1 MRRGQRV
8 LRNREA
14 GVADITVQ
22 LDWEGEGLQFTGG
35 APGGHQARM
44 DGNGRVAISPVQWLL
59 LSLAGCTAADVVDI
73 LQKMRVP
80 LAGLR
85 VRLEGERAPEPP
97 RRYTSIRMV
106 YEVSGLARE
115 AEDKLQRAIAL
126 SQEKYCSVMHSL
138 RADIE
143 FRTVVVLV

>member
-1 MRRGQRV
+1 MAEV
-8 LRNREA
+8 
-14 GVADITVQ
+14 TVQ
-22 LDWEGEGLQFTGG
+22 LDWEGEGLVFTGG
-35 APGGHQARM
+35 VPGGHQTRI
-44 DGNGRVAISPVQWLL
+44 DGNGRVATSPVQWLL
-59 LSLAGCTAADVVDI
+59 LSLASCTAADVVEI

-80 LAGLR
+80 LGGLR
-85 VRLEGERAPEPP
+85 VRLEGDRAAEPP

-115 AEDKLQRAIAL
+115 AEDKLHRAIAL

-143 FRTVVVLV
+143 FRTDVVLI

>member
-1 MRRGQRV
+1 
-8 LRNREA
+8 
-14 GVADITVQ
+14 
-22 LDWEGEGLQFTGG
+22 
-35 APGGHQARM
+35 
-44 DGNGRVAISPVQWLL
+44 L
-59 LSLAGCTAADVVDI
+59 LSLASCTAADVVDI

-80 LAGLR
+80 LGGLR
-85 VRLEGERAPEPP
+85 VRLEGDRAAEAP

-115 AEDKLQRAIAL
+115 AEDKLHRAIAL

-143 FRTVVVLV
+143 FRTDVVLI